1 MPQNLEAERAL
12 LGGMMLDNR
21 RIADVIE
28 NLPAQVRR
36 GLGAGASPA
45 SIRKSRSIEEPL
57 FSDFA
62 NQEIFEVIVALFE
75 RDRGADLTTV
85 AEELER
91 RGRFQAVGG
100 AAYLAS
106 LQEEMVSSIF
116 IPEYTRIVVEKWRL
130 RMLLRTAESIA
141 DDVLR
146 ADDDVD
152 AIVNESERKIFEISQ
167 QTDSS
172 DFIHVGSAAAASM
185 VDIEARAKHSVQDV
199 IGVPSGFVELDRMTT
214 GFRPSNLIILAARPS
229 VGKSAFAM
237 NIASEV
243 AVRHNR
249 PVGIFSLEMSAH
261 ELTQRL
267 LCTLSSIPLGKVRS
281 NRLSRVDLD
290 RLHAETE
297 RLNTAPLYIDD
308 SSSLSVLDF
317 RSRARRLKSK
327 CPDLSLIIVDYL
339 QLMHVSG
346 TRMESRQ
353 QEVSTISRALK
364 GLARELEIPVIA
376 LSQLS
381 RASEQR
387 GGRTTRDKMP
397 KLSDLRESG
406 AIEQDADMVIFVHRD
421 FQARAEGEREIQ
433 PARPRHHPRR
443 QAAQRSG
450 RRPRTALPP
459 RTHPVR
465 QHPPRRPPARRLR
478 RSLIPDRIF
487 PHRRV
492 VSACARA
499 PARTGDAAPAALRD
513 LLSESSSETRCPGE
527 TNVGLQPPRERSA
540 QPICSAPSIKA
551 AALPRRNPG
560 SRCVPIS
567 RVFAQPSDGRS

>member
-1 MPQNLEAERAL
+1 MALAAPNPSAQSRRMPQNLEAERAL

-85 AEELER
+85 AEEIER

-146 ADDDVD
+146 ADDEVD

-421 FQARAEGEREIQ
+421 FQARAEGERENNQ
-433 PARPRHHPRR
+433 PDLATIRVGKQRNGPVGDLELLFRPELT
-443 QAAQRSG
+443 QFVNI
-450 RRPRTALPP
+450 LPDA
-459 RTHPVR
+459 H
-465 QHPPRRPPARRLR
+465 LR
-478 RSLIPDRIF
+478 
-487 PHRRV
+487 
-492 VSACARA
+492 
-499 PARTGDAAPAALRD
+499 G
-513 LLSESSSETRCPGE
+513 G
-527 TNVGLQPPRERSA
+527 
-540 QPICSAPSIKA
+540 
-551 AALPRRNPG
+551 
-560 SRCVPIS
+560 
-567 RVFAQPSDGRS
+567 